1 MRKILMIYTLIVATF
16 TSCIKNDIPL
26 PVIVPKVTSLE
37 VDGASSVVINSD
49 KRTINI
55 TLEEQTDI
63 KRTNIRSISFDNE
76 LTEMSWD
83 ITGEHDLSKPLAVTL
98 SIYQDYEWII
108 TAEQPIER
116 YFTVE
121 GQVGASEIDAVN
133 RRVVT

>member
-55 TLEEQTDI
+55 TLEEQTDADD
-63 KRTNIRSISFDNE
+63 S
-76 LTEMSWD
+76 
-83 ITGEHDLSKPLAVTL
+83 
-98 SIYQDYEWII
+98 
-108 TAEQPIER
+108 ER
-116 YFTVE
+116 YQNPLFSTCLRDS
-121 GQVGASEIDAVN
+121 ALHC
-133 RRVVT
+133 VVSGLCV

>member
-1 MRKILMIYTLIVATF
+1 MIYTLIVATF

-83 ITGEHDLSKPLAVTL
+83 ITQLCWRCFREPHC
-98 SIYQDYEWII
+98 
-108 TAEQPIER
+108 
-116 YFTVE
+116 
-121 GQVGASEIDAVN
+121 
-133 RRVVT
+133 